1 MAGILGK
8 RSDLMNDIQ
17 IQHIT
22 LEPRLAG
29 LVQQG
34 QREAEL
40 LVVLGTR
47 DRAKL

>member
-1 MAGILGK
+1 MAGFLGN
-8 RSDLMNDIQ
+8 RSDLMNDIL

-34 QREAEL
+34 PGEAEL
-40 LVVLGTR
+40 LVVFGVLM
-47 DRAKL
+47 